1 MEKKKIERKDLVHT
15 IVNALKPLDYVHAV
29 WEGGAASFGRVDEW
43 SDIDLYVVCDDE
55 RVEDSFGVMKEA
67 ITSMSEINL
76 EFRLPEPAWH
86 GHSQVFWQLAEAS
99 PFLFMDIAVMKRS
112 SKDKFLQYKIHGK
125 PYIHFDKI
133 GVVKD
138 DPVEPENYFQQIE
151 KRLEMLKTN
160 FRLFQVL
167 VLKELNRGNDVEA
180 MSYYL
185 SYVFRPL
192 VEVLRM
198 KYSPWHH
205 RFFTTY
211 VYYEMPTDVV
221 KRLQRLYFISDA
233 DALRKC
239 RAEAEK
245 WFWEAVENLNLQE
258 LRKRLEPSG
267 I

>member
-1 MEKKKIERKDLVHT
+1 MEKKEIERKDLVL
-15 IVNALKPLDYVHAV
+15 IVVNALKPLDYIHAV

-55 RVEDSFGVMKEA
+55 RVEDSFKVMKRA
-67 ITSMSEINL
+67 ITVMSDISL

-112 SKDKFLQYKIHGK
+112 SKDKFLQYRIHGK
-125 PYIHFDKI
+125 PYVHFDKI
-133 GVVKD
+133 GVIKD
-138 DPVEPENYFQQIE
+138 DPVEPESHFQQIK

-198 KYSPWHH
+198 KYSPWHY

-211 VYYEMPTDVV
+211 VYYEMPADIV
-221 KRLQRLYFISDA
+221 KRLQRLYFVSGA
-233 DALRKC
+233 EALRKC
-239 RAEAEK
+239 REEAET
-245 WFWEAVENLNLQE
+245 WFWEAVESIDLQE
-258 LRKRLEPSG
+258 LRKKLEPSG
-267 I
+267 T